1 MLTAFSSVIRL
12 HSSAAY
18 PTTRSSI
25 FGPSYSAGQRC
36 LSAVEN
42 IAALTRLVIS
52 NNMLH
57 LLGST
62 FAFTVW
68 VAARLLLVHASTT
81 EYSTI
86 PDVRLF
92 LDALREMGKCYQTAE
107 RYATIIQR
115 VVEELSQ
122 TQMQTAN
129 GSVSDQD
136 TDSTGSSTRNC
147 VAILSDMRMTAYA
160 VDVMISR
167 QPDSRRSTAHLVIST
182 SNGESSGNNGSAALD
197 YLDVFN
203 WFNFRGWLLGRTLQ
217 ELQFWMPMDSSRVC
231 YLGLRPWAPKRQTG
245 SFDPVPRKAPLVD
258 RLFIYYYLLSVY

>member
-1 MLTAFSSVIRL
+1 MIRL

-18 PTTRSSI
+18 PTTRSTI

-122 TQMQTAN
+122 TQMQAVN
-129 GSVSDQD
+129 GSAGDQQD
-136 TDSTGSSTRNC
+136 AETAGNSPRNC

-167 QPDSRRSTAHLVIST
+167 QPDSRRSTAHLSIPT
-182 SNGESSGNNGSAALD
+182 SNGEASGSNGNAAALD

-203 WFNFRGWLLGRTLQ
+203 WFNFPRVAPGTHSSGTPILDANGHQQSSMLPGFAPMGTEETDWL
-217 ELQFWMPMDSSRVC
+217 F
-231 YLGLRPWAPKRQTG
+231 
-245 SFDPVPRKAPLVD
+245 
-258 RLFIYYYLLSVY
+258 

>member
-1 MLTAFSSVIRL
+1 MFGLLTNFSSSVIRL

-18 PTTRSSI
+18 PTTRSTI

-122 TQMQTAN
+122 TQIQVA
-129 GSVSDQD
+129 GGDQQD
-136 TDSTGSSTRNC
+136 ADASGNSSRNC

-167 QPDSRRSTAHLVIST
+167 QPDSRRSTAHLGIPT
-182 SNGESSGNNGSAALD
+182 ANGEPSGSNGSAALD

-203 WFNFRGWLLGRTLQ
+203 WFNFPRVAPGTHPTGAPVLDANGQQQQGMVSGFAPMGTEETDWL
-217 ELQFWMPMDSSRVC
+217 F
-231 YLGLRPWAPKRQTG
+231 
-245 SFDPVPRKAPLVD
+245 
-258 RLFIYYYLLSVY
+258 

>member
-1 MLTAFSSVIRL
+1 ML
-12 HSSAAY
+12 
-18 PTTRSSI
+18 
-25 FGPSYSAGQRC
+25 Q
-36 LSAVEN
+36 
-42 IAALTRLVIS
+42 
-52 NNMLH
+52 

-62 FAFTVW
+62 FAFAVW

-122 TQMQTAN
+122 TQIQVAGGAT
-129 GSVSDQD
+129 GDQQD
-136 TDSTGSSTRNC
+136 IDASGNNSRNC

-167 QPDSRRSTAHLVIST
+167 QPDSRRSTAQLDVPAT
-182 SNGESSGNNGSAALD
+182 NGESSGNNGRAALD

-203 WFNFRGWLLGRTLQ
+203 WFNFPRVAPGTHHTGTPIPDPNGQQSMLSGFAPMGTEETDWL
-217 ELQFWMPMDSSRVC
+217 F
-231 YLGLRPWAPKRQTG
+231 
-245 SFDPVPRKAPLVD
+245 
-258 RLFIYYYLLSVY
+258 

>member
-1 MLTAFSSVIRL
+1 MIRL

-18 PTTRSSI
+18 PTTRSTI

-115 VVEELSQ
+115 VVEELSH
-122 TQMQTAN
+122 TQIQVGGGAT
-129 GSVSDQD
+129 GDQQDVS
-136 TDSTGSSTRNC
+136 TSGNSSGNC
-147 VAILSDMRMTAYA
+147 VAILSDMRWTAYA

-167 QPDSRRSTAHLVIST
+167 QPDSRRSTAHLGVPT
-182 SNGESSGNNGSAALD
+182 TNGESSGSNGSAALD

-203 WFNFRGWLLGRTLQ
+203 WFNFPRVAPGTHPTGTPVLDANGQQQGMLPGFAPMGTEETDWL
-217 ELQFWMPMDSSRVC
+217 F
-231 YLGLRPWAPKRQTG
+231 
-245 SFDPVPRKAPLVD
+245 
-258 RLFIYYYLLSVY
+258 

>member
-1 MLTAFSSVIRL
+1 ML
-12 HSSAAY
+12 
-18 PTTRSSI
+18 
-25 FGPSYSAGQRC
+25 Q
-36 LSAVEN
+36 
-42 IAALTRLVIS
+42 
-52 NNMLH
+52 

-62 FAFTVW
+62 FAFAVW

-122 TQMQTAN
+122 TQIQVAGGAT
-129 GSVSDQD
+129 GDQQD
-136 TDSTGSSTRNC
+136 IDASGNNPRNC

-167 QPDSRRSTAHLVIST
+167 QPDSRRSTAQLDVPT
-182 SNGESSGNNGSAALD
+182 TNGESSGNNGRAALD

-203 WFNFRGWLLGRTLQ
+203 WFNFPRVAPGTHHTGTPILDSGGQQSMLSGFAPMGTEETDWL
-217 ELQFWMPMDSSRVC
+217 F
-231 YLGLRPWAPKRQTG
+231 
-245 SFDPVPRKAPLVD
+245 
-258 RLFIYYYLLSVY
+258 

>member
-1 MLTAFSSVIRL
+1 MSSSSVIRL

-18 PTTRSSI
+18 PTTRSTI

-42 IAALTRLVIS
+42 IAALTRLVVS

-92 LDALREMGKCYQTAE
+92 LDALREMGKFYQTAE

-122 TQMQTAN
+122 TQVPGGAT
-129 GSVSDQD
+129 GDQQD
-136 TDSTGSSTRNC
+136 VDASRNNSRNC

-167 QPDSRRSTAHLVIST
+167 QPDSRRSTAQLGIPTPSGEPSG
-182 SNGESSGNNGSAALD
+182 SNGRAALD

-203 WFNFRGWLLGRTLQ
+203 WFNFPRVAPGTHPTGGPILDANGQQSMLSGFAPMGTEETDWL
-217 ELQFWMPMDSSRVC
+217 F
-231 YLGLRPWAPKRQTG
+231 
-245 SFDPVPRKAPLVD
+245 
-258 RLFIYYYLLSVY
+258 